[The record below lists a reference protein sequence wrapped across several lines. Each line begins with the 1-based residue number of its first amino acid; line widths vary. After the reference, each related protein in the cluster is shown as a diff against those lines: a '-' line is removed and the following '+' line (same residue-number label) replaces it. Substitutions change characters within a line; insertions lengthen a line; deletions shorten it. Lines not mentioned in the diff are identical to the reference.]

1 MKLDHKDLLLLDAL
15 QEDGKSTIKALASR
29 ADLSTTAAYERI
41 RRLEKQG
48 IIRKYVALLD
58 PEKTER
64 GLKVFCHVKL
74 DQHIRSQVLD
84 FEKAINGLKEVVSCY
99 HIGGDYDYL
108 LEVYVRDME
117 AYREFM
123 VTKLTAIN
131 HIGSTLSAFVIRTV
145 KHSTAIP
152 LGEAKPSPH

>member
-1 MKLDHKDLLLLDAL
+1 MKLDHRDLLLLDAL
-15 QEDGKSTIKALASR
+15 QADGKTTIKALAR
-29 ADLSTTAAYERI
+29 HCHLSSTATYERI
-41 RRLEKQG
+41 RRLEKEG

-74 DQHIRSQVLD
+74 DQHIKSQVLD
-84 FEKAINGLKEVVSCY
+84 FERAVERLAEVVSCY

-117 AYREFM
+117 AYRDFM
-123 VTKLTAIN
+123 VRKLTAID

-145 KHSTAIP
+145 KHTTAIP
-152 LGEAKPSPH
+152 LSEEVSQSV

>member
-1 MKLDHKDLLLLDAL
+1 MKLDDKDLLLLHAL
-15 QEDGKSTIKALASR
+15 QENGKATVKALSLES
-29 ADLSTTAAYERI
+29 DLSPTATYERI

-58 PEKTER
+58 PQKTQR

-84 FEKAINGLKEVVSCY
+84 FERAVEGLREVTSCY

-117 AYREFM
+117 AYRDFM
-123 VTKLTAIN
+123 VRKLTAIE
-131 HIGSTLSAFVIRTV
+131 HIGSTLSAFVMQTV
-145 KHSTAIP
+145 KETTAIP
-152 LGEAKPSPH
+152 IPQTAEDWS